1 MVRDVLYHGRRTSDK
16 KMILNKRTL
25 ILASSLA
32 AIPLATLLVA
42 SAIRRRRRRKSP
54 QTHQF
59 LRATKST
66 TAVNANSVLDR
77 QQLKGK
83 AQGQQSTSW
92 QESEIKAVMRAT
104 DGTITSKSTTTT
116 AATTTTVPSAI
127 PSIIVPS
134 STSDSGVIVSHQTPK
149 EEERSLSEEARKA
162 GGSLKELIVTA
173 VKEAK
178 DSAKQTGKRVS
189 EQTINITATVDS
201 KDIRSLG
208 DNVNALV
215 DIFEKTMTEIRKESY
230 DDQIKLLDSY
240 KELLHRHLKVI
251 HARSRMASKLKP
263 GA

>member
-25 ILASSLA
+25 VLASSLA

-42 SAIRRRRRRKSP
+42 SAIRRRKRKSP

-66 TAVNANSVLDR
+66 TAVNANSVLYR

-104 DGTITSKSTTTT
+104 DGTITSKSTTT

>member
-104 DGTITSKSTTTT
+104 DGTITSKSTTT
-116 AATTTTVPSAI
+116 TTTTVPSAI